1 MQQLNNLDV
10 IILIITAISAL
21 IALCRGFIK
30 EVLSI
35 VGWVLAAI
43 VVFYT
48 LPVLTPLAQK
58 YIASSLMAGLVT
70 ALLVLIVFYII
81 WLLSTDKMIGKVRT
95 SKLSALDRF
104 LGLLFGILRACLLV
118 ILFNI
123 LMTWMLPEE
132 SESEMFKES
141 RYFTLAGKFAEPL
154 ESLIPQSTID
164 LIRDKSAEVGLSGKS
179 DEKKEQEKE
188 EVTEEETITEEQK
201 AQEEIDELFEKL
213 AQPKIEKI
221 ATEKTKE
228 KTEEFTGYK
237 EDETDNLDRLIETTV
252 E

>member
-179 DEKKEQEKE
+179 EEKKEQEKE
-188 EVTEEETITEEQK
+188 EVKEEETITEEQK

-228 KTEEFTGYK
+228 QTKEFTGYK